1 MHWRNFLDGAYGI
14 VYVIDASDSASFEIA
29 KNDIDN
35 LVNNHYAQKSSIM
48 LVFNKLDIIRDR
60 ENNNSTVTPSTTQT
74 SINNILIKM
83 NISART
89 LTENHITTRLISLLS
104 GEGFED
110 CLQTLYANMNLL
122 AKRYSTS

>member
-1 MHWRNFLDGAYGI
+1 MHWRNFLDGAHGI
-14 VYVIDASDSASFEIA
+14 VYIIDASDPAVFEVA

-35 LVNNHYAQKSSIM
+35 LVNNHYAQKSSIT
-48 LVFNKLDIIRDR
+48 LVFNKLDVIRER
-60 ENNNSTVTPSTTQT
+60 ETNNTTVTPGTTQT
-74 SINNILIKM
+74 NINNILIKM

-89 LTENHITTRLISLLS
+89 LTENNISTKLISLLS

-122 AKRYSTS
+122 AKKYSTN

>member
-1 MHWRNFLDGAYGI
+1 MHWRNFLDGAFGI
-14 VYVIDASDSASFEIA
+14 VYVVDASDPSIFEIA

-48 LVFNKLDIIRDR
+48 LVFNKVDIIRDR
-60 ENNNSTVTPSTTQT
+60 EANNTTVGPSTTQT

-89 LTENHITTRLISLLS
+89 LTENNISTRLISLLT

-110 CLQTLYANMNLL
+110 CLQAIYSNMNIL
-122 AKRYSTS
+122 AKRYSPK